1 MHGCVQDT
9 NLQCIIRMGQHYN
22 TIGYLGINNY
32 YTRYQGQCILMDQPV
47 AEPVAPSIVR
57 VTISCLLV

>member
-32 YTRYQGQCILMDQPV
+32 YTRYQGQCILMDQPGIEV
-47 AEPVAPSIVR
+47 YPIIGAISR
-57 VTISCLLV
+57 VTTGG